1 MFHLAS
7 LKMGLDQAVLK
18 GFEKGAGSEAG
29 MTKEEVERL
38 LKHGAY
44 DILNEDKAGTAEAAS
59 NEFMQLDIDAILA
72 GRSRTV
78 VHENTGSQ
86 SGAAGG
92 TFSKASF
99 QMTKTPGKEKEAVD
113 LDDPNFWAKVGFF
126 RFLPVGREMGL
137 FSRSNN
143 FFFSYSRRFSAKNI
157 SRRKQT
163 TTPSKSA
170 NAIKPTTTKP
180 PISSSSKRPSWMG
193 FHRTLSRT
201 VKARATTTNTMLVAD
216 VLPGGRQKT
225 TNGVSKKPRHLRR
238 ISWHLD
244 TAT

>member
-143 FFFSYSRRFSAKNI
+143 FFSRILVDSRRRTSQGE
-157 SRRKQT
+157 SRRLRLQKAPTQ
-163 TTPSKSA
+163 SSQLQRSRLSA
-170 NAIKPTTTKP
+170 A
-180 PISSSSKRPSWMG
+180 
-193 FHRTLSRT
+193 
-201 VKARATTTNTMLVAD
+201 ARSGPRGWGSIGHCL
-216 VLPGGRQKT
+216 GR
-225 TNGVSKKPRHLRR
+225 
-238 ISWHLD
+238 
-244 TAT
+244 